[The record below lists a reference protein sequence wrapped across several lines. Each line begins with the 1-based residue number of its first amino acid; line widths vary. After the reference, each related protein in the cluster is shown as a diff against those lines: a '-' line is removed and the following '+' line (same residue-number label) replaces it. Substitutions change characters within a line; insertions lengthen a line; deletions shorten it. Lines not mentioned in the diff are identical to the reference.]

1 MKKEEKTKITK
12 NKILSFAMEEFG
24 SGGYHGASLNNICG
38 KGIPKGLLYHN
49 YENKDALYL
58 ACVRQCY
65 ADLLFLFEEGA
76 PMDNLDAY
84 IAVRLKFVEEYPLK
98 AHLIF
103 ESMVQPPE
111 NLCAEIRKAHKELE
125 RVFRLFD
132 LDKAAAG
139 FHNTHGKKQTGT
151 NLSNFYIV
159 GEQVETHPFRQC
171 IYRMLGSTIYIPIGV
186 NLFSCNG
193 SYVDNMPS
201 FSRNHT
207 LGNTLGDI

>member
-125 RVFRLFD
+125 VFNRSFFERILEELPLREGVSKEDALTYFSMM
-132 LDKAAAG
+132 
-139 FHNTHGKKQTGT
+139 QTMF
-151 NLSNFYIV
+151 NVYF
-159 GEQVETHPFRQC
+159 
-171 IYRMLGSTIYIPIGV
+171 GS
-186 NLFSCNG
+186 
-193 SYVDNMPS
+193 
-201 FSRNHT
+201 
-207 LGNTLGDI
+207 NTLKQLSISERVAEHEKELPRLLKYMMYGIAEQREDM